1 MRASKRM
8 VILAALLGAG
18 MLLWFAEPCAAG
30 VYEGMVLCGQTLI
43 PALFP
48 FLVLCELLCALLPC
62 RSPKSAAVLTVL
74 LSAVGGYPAGVR
86 AAERFY
92 RRGAL
97 SPRAAATLA
106 LCCCNAGPA
115 FLVTAVGVK
124 LLGEQ
129 TLGFLL
135 LGNNLCAMLL
145 TLLTVWTVSALG
157 TQENPPSA
165 TGRLRAAPFAQ
176 NDTAGRRDGVANAP
190 QAVERAVRSMLI
202 ICGYTLLA
210 CCLLHTAKQWLGQG
224 TAYTLLCGVLEITSG
239 CRAFAHADR
248 LPALAAVC
256 AFGGVCV
263 LGQNLSVAAR
273 CGVRWYALAGVRL
286 LQAFY
291 AFLLMLPFC
300 RQPLLAVFSASDRLT
315 LSVSSGNAATAVGIF
330 LLLCALAL
338 LIARLHRNTTQPR

>member
-62 RSPKSAAVLTVL
+62 HSTKSAAVLTVL

-92 RRGAL
+92 LRGAL

-124 LLGEQ
+124 LLGEK

-145 TLLTVWTVSALG
+145 TLLTVWAVSVLR
-157 TQENPPSA
+157 TQEDPPSA
-165 TGRLRAAPFAQ
+165 QGNCAPL
-176 NDTAGRRDGVANAP
+176 GRRDAVSDAP
-190 QAVERAVRSMLI
+190 HAVERAVRSMLI

-224 TAYTLLCGVLEITSG
+224 TAYTLLCGALEITSG
-239 CRAFAHADR
+239 CRAFANPDR

-273 CGVRWYALAGVRL
+273 CGVRLYALAGVRM

-300 RQPLLAVFSASDRLT
+300 KQPLLAVFSASDRLT
-315 LSVSSGNAATAVGIF
+315 PSLSSGNAATAVGIF

-338 LIARLHRNTTQPR
+338 LITRLQTETLQKK